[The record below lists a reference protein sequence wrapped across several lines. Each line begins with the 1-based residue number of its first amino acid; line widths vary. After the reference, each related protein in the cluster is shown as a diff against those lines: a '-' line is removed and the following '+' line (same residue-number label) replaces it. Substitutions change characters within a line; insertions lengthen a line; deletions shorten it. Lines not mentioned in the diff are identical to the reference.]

1 MGTVVDKRRAT
12 RWGECG
18 ANVTKVGELF
28 FNPLFFL
35 VYAWRFTDV
44 FGLLKNHDVDNIK
57 TRSLITFAMSLSAV
71 VAQAY

>member
-28 FNPLFFL
+28 FNPLFTLYTLGAVHSFWAL
-35 VYAWRFTDV
+35 DEHTVANHEDV
-44 FGLLKNHDVDNIK
+44 KLDHLYK
-57 TRSLITFAMSLSAV
+57 SMAAV
-71 VAQAY
+71 VARAY